1 MALGFDI
8 TDFRA
13 SINRKGVVRN
23 NSYMVSIVPPSILSD
38 YDASQLTLR
47 CDSLNLPGLNLMTQD
62 GIYRYGYG
70 PAEIMPYNAM
80 YTPVTMSF
88 IVDRVASQYTFF
100 NVWMNRVFDTNIS
113 GGILP
118 QDAIDDPNVSAPYEV
133 SYKSDYATE
142 MHIFVY
148 NEVGDKVIELNFVEA
163 YPMTVQDTPLSWGLQ
178 QDVVRLQ
185 VTMAYKGYF
194 MKTLEGYPDITQ
206 KAPKEISQP
215 TTSSDNIDR
224 SFGINPNFA

>member
-13 SINRKGVVRN
+13 SINNKGVVRN
-23 NSYMVSIVPPSILSD
+23 HSYMVSITPPSILSD

-47 CDSLNLPGLNLMTQD
+47 CDSLNMPGMNLMTQD

-88 IVDRVASQYTFF
+88 IIDRVASQYTFF
-100 NVWMNRVFDTNIS
+100 NIWMNRVFDTNIS

-118 QDAIDDPNVSAPYEV
+118 QDAVDSQRDRFGNLLVSAPYEV
-133 SYKSDYATE
+133 SYKQDYATE
-142 MHIFVY
+142 MHLFVY

-163 YPMTVQDTPLSWGLQ
+163 YPMTIQDTPLSWGLQ

-194 MKTLEGYPDITQ
+194 MKTLEGYPDITRR
-206 KAPKEISQP
+206 APRQL
-215 TTSSDNIDR
+215 TTT
-224 SFGINPNFA
+224 G

>member
-13 SINRKGVVRN
+13 SMNRKGVVRN
-23 NSYMVSIVPPSILSD
+23 HSYMVSIVPPAILSD

-47 CDSLNLPGLNLMTQD
+47 CDSLNVPGMNLMTQD

-70 PAEIMPYNAM
+70 PAELMPYNVM
-80 YTPVTMSF
+80 YSPVTMSF

-100 NVWMNRVFDTNIS
+100 NIWMNRVFDMNVS

-118 QDAIDDPNVSAPYEV
+118 QDAIDNPAASAPYEM
-133 SYKSDYATE
+133 SYKEDYSTG

-148 NEVGDKVIELNFVEA
+148 NEVGDKVIELNFLEA
-163 YPMTVQDTPLSWGLQ
+163 FPMTIQDTPVSWGLQ
-178 QDVVRLQ
+178 GDVVRLV
-185 VTMAYKGYF
+185 VTMGYKAFY
-194 MKTLEGYPDITQ
+194 MKTLEGYPDITK
-206 KAPKEISQP
+206 KAPKEL
-215 TTSSDNIDR
+215 TKT
-224 SFGINPNFA
+224 G

>member
-13 SINRKGVVRN
+13 SMNKKGVVRN
-23 NSYMVSIVPPSILSD
+23 HSYMVSITPPAILSD

-47 CDSLNLPGLNLMTQD
+47 CDSLNMPGISLMTQD

-70 PAEIMPYNAM
+70 PAEVMPYNAM
-80 YTPVTMSF
+80 YALVTMSF
-88 IVDRVASQYTFF
+88 IIDRVASQFTFF
-100 NVWMNRVFDTNIS
+100 NIWLNRVFDTNMS

-118 QDAIDDPNVSAPYEV
+118 QEAISDRTQSAPYEV
-133 SYKSDYATE
+133 SYKKDYATP

-148 NEVGDKVIELNFVEA
+148 NEVGDKVIELNFIEA
-163 YPMTVQDTPLSWGLQ
+163 YPVLIQDTPLSWGLQ

-185 VTMAYKGYF
+185 VSMAYKSYF

-206 KAPKEISQP
+206 KAPKQL
-215 TTSSDNIDR
+215 TTT
-224 SFGINPNFA
+224 G